1 MMGVLAKTKYNIGDK
16 VWFISNNRV
25 LSLDVTGVHIL
36 VEQTGDRKVEYTL
49 HYESSWIEEERL
61 FQSKKEL
68 LEAL

>member
-1 MMGVLAKTKYNIGDK
+1 MGVLAKTKYNIGDM

-36 VEQTGDRKVEYTL
+36 AEQTGDWKVEYTL

-61 FQSKKEL
+61 FRSKKEL